1 MALTTDILKD
11 SFGRNHNYLR
21 ISLTEKCN
29 LRCTYCM
36 PAEGVPLS
44 PSPALMT
51 SDEIYEIAKV
61 FVANG
66 VDKIR
71 LTGGEPLVRKDF
83 TTIIEKLSTLDV
95 SIAMTTN
102 AVNIDR
108 YISELKKSKVS
119 IINVSLDTLIADRF
133 QEMTLKP
140 NFEKVIKNLYLLID
154 EGFQIKL
161 NVVLLKGTN
170 DSEILDFIELTKE
183 LPISIRFIEFMPFD
197 GNRWDRSKAVSL
209 EEINQLVNES
219 YPKDSVLKIEDAPN
233 DTAKNYKIKGFKGS
247 FAIISTVTNPFCD
260 SCNRLRLTANGKLRN
275 CLFSEKESD
284 LLTAHRNGE
293 SIEPIIQKAVLAKA
307 AVRAGLDTN
316 EKFADPNHHS
326 KNRSMITIGG

>member
-51 SDEIYEIAKV
+51 ADEIYEIAKV

-183 LPISIRFIEFMPFD
+183 
-197 GNRWDRSKAVSL
+197 DRK
-209 EEINQLVNES
+209 
-219 YPKDSVLKIEDAPN
+219 SV
-233 DTAKNYKIKGFKGS
+233 
-247 FAIISTVTNPFCD
+247 V
-260 SCNRLRLTANGKLRN
+260 
-275 CLFSEKESD
+275 
-284 LLTAHRNGE
+284 
-293 SIEPIIQKAVLAKA
+293 
-307 AVRAGLDTN
+307 
-316 EKFADPNHHS
+316 
-326 KNRSMITIGG
+326 

>member
-51 SDEIYEIAKV
+51 ADEIYEIAKV

>member
-1 MALTTDILKD
+1 MALNTDILKD

-51 SDEIYEIAKV
+51 ADEIYEIAKV

>member
-1 MALTTDILKD
+1 MALNTDILKD

>member
-51 SDEIYEIAKV
+51 ADEIYEIAKV

-260 SCNRLRLTANGKLRN
+260 SCNRLRLTANGKLRK

>member
-21 ISLTEKCN
+21 ISITEKCN

-36 PAEGVPLS
+36 PAEGVLLS

-51 SDEIYEIAKV
+51 ADEIYEIAKI

-83 TTIIEKLSTLDV
+83 TAIIKKLSTLDV

-108 YISELKKSKVS
+108 YISDLKKSKVS
-119 IINVSLDTLIADRF
+119 IINVSLDTLKADRF

-140 NFEKVIKNLYLLID
+140 NFDKVIKNIYMLIN

-197 GNRWDRSKAVSL
+197 GNNWDRSKAVSL

-219 YPKDSVLKIEDAPN
+219 YPKDAVLKIEDAPN
-233 DTAKNYKIKGFKGS
+233 DTAKNYKIKDFKGS
-247 FAIISTVTNPFCD
+247 FAVISTVTNPFCD
-260 SCNRLRLTANGKLRN
+260 SCNRLRLTANGRLRN

-284 LLTAHRNGE
+284 LLTAFRKGE

>member
-307 AVRAGLDTN
+307 TVRAGLDTN

>member
-51 SDEIYEIAKV
+51 ADEIYEIAKV

-284 LLTAHRNGE
+284 LLTVHRNGE

>member
-11 SFGRNHNYLR
+11 SISRNHNYLR
-21 ISLTEKCN
+21 ISITEKCN

-44 PSPALMT
+44 PSPELMT
-51 SDEIYEIAKV
+51 ANEIYEIAKI

-66 VDKIR
+66 VNKIR

-83 TTIIEKLSTLDV
+83 TEIIEKLSTLDV

-108 YISELKKSKVS
+108 YISNLKKFKVS
-119 IINVSLDTLIADRF
+119 IINVSLDTLKANRF

-140 NFEKVIKNLYLLID
+140 NFDKVIKNIYMLIN

-197 GNRWDRSKAVSL
+197 GNNWDRSKAVSL
-209 EEINQLVNES
+209 EEIKQLVNES
-219 YPKDSVLKIEDAPN
+219 YPKDAVLKIEDALN
-233 DTAKNYKIKGFKGS
+233 DTAKNYKIKNYKGS
-247 FAIISTVTNPFCD
+247 FAVISTVTNPFCD
-260 SCNRLRLTANGKLRN
+260 SCNRLRLTANGRLRN

-284 LLTAHRNGE
+284 LLTAFRKGE

-307 AVRAGLDTN
+307 AVRAGLDTY

>member
-21 ISLTEKCN
+21 ISITEKCN

-36 PAEGVPLS
+36 PAEGVLLS

-51 SDEIYEIAKV
+51 ADEIYEIAKI

-83 TTIIEKLSTLDV
+83 TAIIKKLSTLDV

-108 YISELKKSKVS
+108 YISDLKKSKVS
-119 IINVSLDTLIADRF
+119 IINVSLDTLKADRF

-140 NFEKVIKNLYLLID
+140 NFDKVIKNIYMLIN

-197 GNRWDRSKAVSL
+197 GNNWDRSKAVSL
-209 EEINQLVNES
+209 EEIKQLVNES
-219 YPKDSVLKIEDAPN
+219 YPKDAVLKIEDAPN
-233 DTAKNYKIKGFKGS
+233 DTAKNYKIKDFKGS
-247 FAIISTVTNPFCD
+247 FAVISTVTNPFCD
-260 SCNRLRLTANGKLRN
+260 SCNRLRLTANGRLRN

-284 LLTAHRNGE
+284 LLTAFRKGE

-307 AVRAGLDTN
+307 AVRAGLDTY

>member
-11 SFGRNHNYLR
+11 SIGRNHNYLR
-21 ISLTEKCN
+21 ISITEKCN

-44 PSPALMT
+44 PSPELMT
-51 SDEIYEIAKV
+51 ANEIYEIAKI

-66 VDKIR
+66 VNKIR

-83 TTIIEKLSTLDV
+83 TEIIEKLSTLDV

-108 YISELKKSKVS
+108 YISNLKKFKVS
-119 IINVSLDTLIADRF
+119 IINVSLDTLKANRF

-140 NFEKVIKNLYLLID
+140 NFDKVIKNIYMLIN

-197 GNRWDRSKAVSL
+197 GNNWDRSKAVSL
-209 EEINQLVNES
+209 EEIKQLVNES
-219 YPKDSVLKIEDAPN
+219 YPKDAVLKIEDAPN
-233 DTAKNYKIKGFKGS
+233 DTAKNYKIKNFKGS
-247 FAIISTVTNPFCD
+247 FAVISTVTNPFCD
-260 SCNRLRLTANGKLRN
+260 SCNRLRLTANGRLRN

-284 LLTAHRNGE
+284 LLTAFRKGE

-307 AVRAGLDTN
+307 AVRAGLDTY

>member
-51 SDEIYEIAKV
+51 ADEIYEIAKV

-284 LLTAHRNGE
+284 LLTAHRKGE

>member
-51 SDEIYEIAKV
+51 ADEIYEIAKV

-102 AVNIDR
+102 AVTIDR
-108 YISELKKSKVS
+108 YVSELKKSKVS
-119 IINVSLDTLIADRF
+119 IINVSLDTLKADRF

-161 NVVLLKGTN
+161 NVVVLKGTN

>member
-21 ISLTEKCN
+21 ISITEKCN

-36 PAEGVPLS
+36 PAEGVLLS

-51 SDEIYEIAKV
+51 ADEIYEIAKI

-83 TTIIEKLSTLDV
+83 TAIIKKLSTLDV

-108 YISELKKSKVS
+108 YISDLKKSKVS
-119 IINVSLDTLIADRF
+119 IINVSLDTLKADRF

-140 NFEKVIKNLYLLID
+140 NFDKVIKNIYMLIN

-197 GNRWDRSKAVSL
+197 GNNWDRSKAVSL

-219 YPKDSVLKIEDAPN
+219 YPKDAVLKIEDAPN
-233 DTAKNYKIKGFKGS
+233 DTAKNYKIKDFKGS
-247 FAIISTVTNPFCD
+247 FAVISTVTNPFCD
-260 SCNRLRLTANGKLRN
+260 SCNRLRLTANGRLRN

-284 LLTAHRNGE
+284 LLTAFRNGE

-316 EKFADPNHHS
+316 EKFSDPNRHS

>member
-21 ISLTEKCN
+21 ISITEKCN

-51 SDEIYEIAKV
+51 ADEIYEIAKV

-83 TTIIEKLSTLDV
+83 IAIINMLSTLDV

-108 YISELKKSKVS
+108 YISDLKKSKVS
-119 IINVSLDTLIADRF
+119 IINVSLDTLKADRF

-140 NFEKVIKNLYLLID
+140 NFDKVIKNIYMLIN

-161 NVVLLKGTN
+161 NVVLLKGIN
-170 DSEILDFIELTKE
+170 DSEILNFIELTK
-183 LPISIRFIEFMPFD
+183 
-197 GNRWDRSKAVSL
+197 
-209 EEINQLVNES
+209 
-219 YPKDSVLKIEDAPN
+219 
-233 DTAKNYKIKGFKGS
+233 
-247 FAIISTVTNPFCD
+247 
-260 SCNRLRLTANGKLRN
+260 
-275 CLFSEKESD
+275 
-284 LLTAHRNGE
+284 
-293 SIEPIIQKAVLAKA
+293 
-307 AVRAGLDTN
+307 
-316 EKFADPNHHS
+316 
-326 KNRSMITIGG
+326 

>member
-1 MALTTDILKD
+1 MALTSNILKD

-21 ISLTEKCN
+21 ISITEKCN

-51 SDEIYEIAKV
+51 ADEIYEIAKV

-83 TTIIEKLSTLDV
+83 IAIINMLSSLDV

-108 YISELKKSKVS
+108 YISDLKKSKVS
-119 IINVSLDTLIADRF
+119 IINVSLDTLKADRF

-140 NFEKVIKNLYLLID
+140 NFDKVIKNIYMLIN

-170 DSEILDFIELTKE
+170 DSEILNFIELTKE
-183 LPISIRFIEFMPFD
+183 LPICIRFIEFMPFD
-197 GNRWDRSKAVSL
+197 GNNWDRSKAISL
-209 EEINQLVNES
+209 EEINQLVTES
-219 YPKDSVLKIEDAPN
+219 YPEGSVLKIEDAPN

-260 SCNRLRLTANGKLRN
+260 SCNRLRLTANGRLRN

-284 LLTAHRNGE
+284 LLTAFRNGE

-316 EKFADPNHHS
+316 EKFSDPNHHS

>member
-1 MALTTDILKD
+1 MVSTTDILKD

-44 PSPALMT
+44 PSPSLMT
-51 SDEIYEIAKV
+51 ADEIYEIAKV

-83 TTIIEKLSTLDV
+83 ITIIEKLSTLDV

-108 YISELKKSKVS
+108 YISELMKSKVS
-119 IINVSLDTLIADRF
+119 IINVSLDTLKADRF

-140 NFEKVIKNLYLLID
+140 NFDKVIKNLYLLID
-154 EGFQIKL
+154 EGFRIKL

>member
-51 SDEIYEIAKV
+51 ADEIYEIAKV

-133 QEMTLKP
+133 KEMTLKP
-140 NFEKVIKNLYLLID
+140 NFEKIIKNLYLLID

-197 GNRWDRSKAVSL
+197 GNNWDRSKAVSL

-219 YPKDSVLKIEDAPN
+219 YPKDAVLKIEDAPN
-233 DTAKNYKIKGFKGS
+233 DTAKNYKIKDFKGS
-247 FAIISTVTNPFCD
+247 FAVISTVTNTICD
-260 SCNRLRLTANGKLRN
+260 SCNRLRLTANGRLRN

-284 LLTAHRNGE
+284 LLTAFRNGA
-293 SIEPIIQKAVLAKA
+293 SIEPIIAKAVGMKK
-307 AVRAGLDTN
+307 AVRAGLDSPEEFEN
-316 EKFADPNHHS
+316 YQNHQN
-326 KNRSMITIGG
+326 NRSMIKIGG

>member
-1 MALTTDILKD
+1 
-11 SFGRNHNYLR
+11 
-21 ISLTEKCN
+21 
-29 LRCTYCM
+29 M
-36 PAEGVPLS
+36 PAEGVPLY
-44 PSPALMT
+44 PSPELMT
-51 SDEIYEIAKV
+51 ANEIYEIAKI

-66 VDKIR
+66 VNKIR

-83 TTIIEKLSTLDV
+83 TEIIEKLSTLDV

-108 YISELKKSKVS
+108 YISNLKKFKVS
-119 IINVSLDTLIADRF
+119 IINVSLDTLKANRF

-140 NFEKVIKNLYLLID
+140 NFDKVIKNIYMLIN

-197 GNRWDRSKAVSL
+197 GNNWDRSKAVSL
-209 EEINQLVNES
+209 EEIKQLVNES
-219 YPKDSVLKIEDAPN
+219 YPKDAVLKIEDDPN
-233 DTAKNYKIKGFKGS
+233 DTAKNYKIKNFKGS
-247 FAIISTVTNPFCD
+247 FAVISTVTNPFCD
-260 SCNRLRLTANGKLRN
+260 SCNRLRLTANGRLRN

-284 LLTAHRNGE
+284 LLTAFRKGE

-307 AVRAGLDTN
+307 AVRAGLDTY

>member
-51 SDEIYEIAKV
+51 ADEIYEIAKV

-119 IINVSLDTLIADRF
+119 IINVSLDTLKADRF

-140 NFEKVIKNLYLLID
+140 NFDKVIKNIYMLIN
-154 EGFQIKL
+154 EGFQLKL

-197 GNRWDRSKAVSL
+197 GNNWDRSKAVSL
-209 EEINQLVNES
+209 EEIKQLVNES
-219 YPKDSVLKIEDAPN
+219 YPKDAVLKIEDAPN
-233 DTAKNYKIKGFKGS
+233 DTAKNYKIKNFKGS
-247 FAIISTVTNPFCD
+247 FAVISTVTNPFCD
-260 SCNRLRLTANGKLRN
+260 SCNRLRLTANGRLRN

-284 LLTAHRNGE
+284 LLTAFRKGE

-307 AVRAGLDTN
+307 AVRAGLDTY

-326 KNRSMITIGG
+326 KNRLMITIGG